1 VAEKPE
7 AGPFERVLTVTIA
20 GDVLAKAETEAARKL
35 SGEMKIKGFRPGK
48 APRQVVEKMVG
59 SETLRSEAIDA
70 VLPRV
75 VTEAVNEADL
85 QPAASPRVQDIRDAG
100 DGVEVDVM
108 VTLWPEAETLPDYA
122 GREVE
127 IERPEVED
135 GEVEKRID
143 QMRDQFA
150 ELDDVDREAV
160 DGDYV
165 MIDITR
171 AGGED
176 VVKDLMYEV
185 GSGSLLEGIDIPL
198 RGSKAGTIEEFD
210 TSLPVPGGEPEEVVA
225 KVLVK
230 QVKTKR
236 LPELTD
242 EWVEDVSEFET
253 VSEMRE
259 RLTADLAE
267 MKAYSARMVM
277 GEKLLDSLVEDLEL
291 EVPEALV
298 EAEMEAVF
306 HRFAHQLSER
316 GVTIEQYLQMSGQD
330 QDAFIED
337 LRKRGSINL
346 RTRILLDGV
355 AEAEG
360 LEATEVE
367 ISSAVSQLAQMAE
380 VTLEEY
386 REALQEGGREQALAG
401 DILREKA
408 KERLVE
414 LAVPVDADGEV
425 IELPVP
431 QRDED
436 PDVEAAD
443 ETEDGEGPEPAKDSE
458 E

>member
-7 AGPFERVLTVTIA
+7 A
-20 GDVLAKAETEAARKL
+20 AKAETEAARKL